1 MVIIMNNSNIS
12 TNQYGEIK
20 IVDRKRISLSGVKK
34 LVSFNPEE
42 FLIETTLGVLLL
54 KGQELEI
61 IKLDTTDGILSI
73 KGRINNLNYM
83 DSSKNKESS
92 LIARLF
98 K

>member
-1 MVIIMNNSNIS
+1 MNNSS
-12 TNQYGEIK
+12 VVTNQYGEIK
-20 IVDRKRISLSGVKK
+20 ITDRKRVSLTGVKK

-42 FLIETTLGVLLL
+42 FLIETTLGVILL

-83 DSSKNKESS
+83 DSNKNKETSI
-92 LIARLF
+92 IARLF

>member
-1 MVIIMNNSNIS
+1 MNNSNIS